1 MLARYNQVSVT
12 IDNFISASLDF
23 NGVMW
28 ISDQHSKQ
36 VASVPGVEW
45 KVVPQ

>member
-1 MLARYNQVSVT
+1 MIQSGT
-12 IDNFISASLDF
+12 KISSAGGPF
-23 NGVMW
+23 NGVVW